1 MHTMRQ
7 ILDRKQKKELCF
19 IRPEASVYDAIKLMA
34 DHRVG
39 ALLVMTGPELQGII
53 SERDYAREVILKGRA
68 SRDTRVDEIMTT
80 QVVSVPSSHAVD
92 AALNL
97 MTDNHIRHLPVVD
110 DGLVVGIASL
120 GDIVKDIMSDQQ
132 ATIEQLQNYIR
143 S

>member
-7 ILDRKQKKELCF
+7 ILDRKQNKQICS
-19 IRPEASVYDAIKLMA
+19 IRPDASVYDAIKLMA
-34 DHRVG
+34 DRRVG
-39 ALLVMTGPELQGII
+39 ALLVMTGPELQGVI

-68 SRDTRVDEIMTT
+68 SRDTRVDEIMS
-80 QVVSVPSSHAVD
+80 VKVISVPSSHAVD

-110 DGLVVGIASL
+110 DGLVAGIVSL
-120 GDIVKDIMSDQQ
+120 GDLVKDIMSDQR

>member
-7 ILDRKQKKELCF
+7 ILDRKQNKQICS
-19 IRPEASVYDAIKLMA
+19 IRPDASVYDAIKLMA
-34 DHRVG
+34 DRRVG
-39 ALLVMTGPELQGII
+39 ALLVMTGPELQGVI

-68 SRDTRVDEIMTT
+68 SRDTRVDEIMT
-80 QVVSVPSSHAVD
+80 VKVISVPSSHAVD

-97 MTDNHIRHLPVVD
+97 MTDTHIRHLPVVD
-110 DGLVVGIASL
+110 DGLVAGIVSL
-120 GDIVKDIMSDQQ
+120 GDLVKDIMSDQR